1 MAELVT
7 CASCGKLLR
16 IPDEL
21 VGKKVKC
28 PGCGTAFDALPP
40 PPAPPPAPPAAQEE
54 TVNLPLRLSLDDDAP
69 PSQSTPPT
77 ATPQS
82 VSPSPAP
89 APTPVADEE
98 DSRPC
103 PHCGERVRKM
113 LRRCPY
119 CEEPLGSTRRVRDVE
134 DEDEDERPYRRR
146 RRFVRYDGEPHRG
159 PMVLVFGIISVVFS
173 VFSCCGAPGML
184 AGVVALGLG
193 IPAWVIGR
201 RDLRRIREGQMDPAG
216 EGQTQAGM
224 ICGIVGTCIAGTL
237 MLIAVVIIVVYVV
250 VMVAA
255 GVSGAAR

>member
-28 PGCGTAFDALPP
+28 PDCGTAFDAHPTPPAPP
-40 PPAPPPAPPAAQEE
+40 PPAPPAPQE
-54 TVNLPLRLSLDDDAP
+54 TVNLPLRLSLDDEPRAEPSP
-69 PSQSTPPT
+69 PF
-77 ATPQS
+77 ATPRS

-89 APTPVADEE
+89 PPTASEAGEE
-98 DSRPC
+98 DLRPC

-119 CEEPLGSTRRVRDVE
+119 CEEPIRTARRVRDEE
-134 DEDEDERPYRRR
+134 DEDEDERRFGRR

-173 VFSCCGAPGML
+173 VFSCCGIPGMF
-184 AGVVALGLG
+184 AGLVSLGLG

-201 RDLRRIREGQMDPAG
+201 RDLRRIREGEMDPAG

-237 MLIAVVIIVVYVV
+237 VFIGVVLVVVYIVA
-250 VMVAA
+250 MVAA